1 MNLVSNLKEKLQENW
16 RLFEPKKLINRNLI
30 LFLFLVTACTKKLP
44 ENNFDTAAWQS
55 DPKACKNKR
64 LELLPELEKVRPEL
78 LGLRETEIQK
88 LLGKPEATSLTD
100 QSERIYYYYLE
111 SGPQCTQKS
120 YLSSANKLQVRM
132 NSMGFVIEIN
142 YEQPVKR

>member
-1 MNLVSNLKEKLQENW
+1 MKLVSNLKEKLQKS
-16 RLFEPKKLINRNLI
+16 RQFFSHKKLINRNFI

-44 ENNFDTAAWQS
+44 ENNFNSAAWQKDS
-55 DPKACKNKR
+55 LACENNR

-100 QSERIYYYYLE
+100 QSERIYFYYIE
-111 SGPQCTQKS
+111 PGPQCTQKS

-132 NSMGFVIEIN
+132 NSMGFVIEMN
-142 YEQPVKR
+142 YEQPIKK